1 MSRSLRCISALGAV
15 LFAVAGLSAC
25 GGIPGNAVLQVD
37 GKPLTKATFNHW
49 MGIAAASTA
58 TGGQAVIPEPP
69 KYTACIAHLEATTP
83 KLWPM

>member
-1 MSRSLRCISALGAV
+1 MSRSLRCIPALGAV

-49 MGIAAASTA
+49 MGVAAAATA
-58 TGGQAVIPEPP
+58 TSTGQLVAMASCFQSLFIQ
-69 KYTACIAHLEATTP
+69 LG
-83 KLWPM
+83 